1 MAAKLIQE
9 KVDFPLHK
17 IIIDRRFQTRDAEDP
32 QAIRDIGEKVLDKED
47 DNMEP
52 VVIFMLPDG
61 PTLVAGFH
69 RYAGY
74 DLAGKR
80 KIKANV
86 YEGDE
91 SDAIEAAGRSNR
103 DHKAV
108 RMTNADQRKA
118 AFLICGNEVLRAKYD
133 AAGLADIIGVSVS
146 FMKKMIKAYDNPLPK
161 DTPKVTTITK
171 SPPRTNQTNILDYIP
186 PTEAQDGSPLT
197 QTDTKKVTPPK
208 QVIPTI
214 TPTPEA
220 PLYDDLAIGETW
232 MLGDNVIY
240 LGDVSTVKKKLEV
253 YDHCIYFGDL
263 ETLKKNHKMIDDLS
277 PALTVVIDSGL
288 HYSALVNVGWQMEK
302 VSIAAVRGVPYL
314 LAHYG
319 AIDQP
324 KDLSV
329 SEWGLFV
336 AETME
341 NATPA
346 EGGSVLIIN
355 PEGICIP
362 QIYTRGRNVSVVT
375 TNLDLARAELLT
387 WAKSHDPGVKV

>member
-1 MAAKLIQE
+1 MVAKLIQE
-9 KVDFPLHK
+9 NVDFALHK

-74 DLAGKR
+74 LYAGKR

-86 YEGDE
+86 WEGDE

-118 AFLICGNEVLRAKYD
+118 AFLICGNTVLREKYD

-146 FMKKMIKAYDNPLPK
+146 FMKKIIKVYDNPIPVEK
-161 DTPKVTTITK
+161 APKVTTITK
-171 SPPRTNQTNILDYIP
+171 APRTQQTNILDYIP
-186 PTEAQDGSPLT
+186 PTTAQDGSPLVS
-197 QTDTKKVTPPK
+197 DKVTPPK
-208 QVIPTI
+208 QSIPTV
-214 TPTPEA
+214 TPTPES
-220 PLYDDLAIGETW
+220 PIYDDLVVGETW

-240 LGDVSTVKKKLEV
+240 IDNVSNLKKKLEV

-288 HYSALVNVGWQMEK
+288 HYSSLVNVGWEMEK
-302 VSIAAVRGVPYL
+302 VSLAAVRGVPYL

-346 EGGSVLIIN
+346 ERGSVLIIN

-362 QIYTRGRNVSVVT
+362 QIYTRGRNVSIIT
-375 TNLDLARAELLT
+375 TNVDLARAELLT
-387 WAKSHDPGVKV
+387 WAKSHEAGVKV